1 MTLGEPFEKVEG
13 DNRIQADLVLL
24 CFVLLHLED
33 AEVFTKQRF
42 ATTLS

>member
-1 MTLGEPFEKVEG
+1 MTLGEPFEKVEE

-24 CFVLLHLED
+24 CFVLLED